1 LEATIQALSTDGS
14 TSHAIVEPKENNK
27 TQKVRVVPK
36 ITIGEVCPFMRNAV
50 RKTVVKVEEGSFWV
64 QQEEQDSSGSNSKGK
79 LLKRRELHVIWATT
93 P

>member
-1 LEATIQALSTDGS
+1 
-14 TSHAIVEPKENNK
+14 
-27 TQKVRVVPK
+27 
-36 ITIGEVCPFMRNAV
+36 MRNAV
-50 RKTVVKVEEGSFWV
+50 RKTVVKGEEGSFWV